1 MNHFSQEQKALVDAI
16 VADAEQQLADLYS
29 SPESKEAVAKSGSD
43 NRPARIILAKQ
54 FETVRATLNR
64 DVEDILREI
73 TPQIGICNPNNPVYE
88 AWDDFREVAKE
99 PLTGYVIGAVGIVF
113 PPVCLPATVAAIVVI
128 ISFYGL
134 EKFCDRYCP
143 NR

>member
-1 MNHFSQEQKALVDAI
+1 MNDFSQDHKALVDVI

-43 NRPARIILAKQ
+43 NRPAHIILAKQ

-73 TPQIGICNPNNPVYE
+73 TPRLGICNPGNAVYE
-88 AWDDFREVAKE
+88 AWDDFHEVAKG
-99 PLTGYVIGAVGIVF
+99 PLTGYVIGAIGLIV
-113 PPVCLPATVAAIVVI
+113 PQVCLPATAAAIVVI

-143 NR
+143 DR